1 MRENR
6 TPGSARGLVGNGQ
19 SYLNGGEKKNWPQC
33 LRGVIIHLFMTA
45 EEIKRL
51 PTEEKFLIME
61 TLWDDLRDHFETA
74 EIPESHKDLLRSRRL
89 RVQSGESKL
98 LDWDDVKSSI
108 GRP

>member
-1 MRENR
+1 
-6 TPGSARGLVGNGQ
+6 
-19 SYLNGGEKKNWPQC
+19 
-33 LRGVIIHLFMTA
+33 MTT

-61 TLWDDLRDHFETA
+61 TIWDDLRDHFESA
-74 EIPESHKDLLRSRRL
+74 EIPESHKELLLSRRR

>member
-1 MRENR
+1 MASDVLPEKEI
-6 TPGSARGLVGNGQ
+6 GQ
-19 SYLNGGEKKNWPQC
+19 SLAEGYSSS
-33 LRGVIIHLFMTA
+33 MTT

-51 PTEEKFLIME
+51 PTEEKFLMME
-61 TLWDDLRDHFETA
+61 TLWDDLREHYEQA
-74 EIPESHKDLLRSRRL
+74 EIPESHQDLLRSRRQ

>member
-1 MRENR
+1 
-6 TPGSARGLVGNGQ
+6 
-19 SYLNGGEKKNWPQC
+19 
-33 LRGVIIHLFMTA
+33 MTT

-51 PTEEKFLIME
+51 TTEEKFLIME

-74 EIPESHKDLLRSRRL
+74 EIPESHKDLLRSRRQQVL
-89 RVQSGESKL
+89 SGESKL

>member
-1 MRENR
+1 
-6 TPGSARGLVGNGQ
+6 
-19 SYLNGGEKKNWPQC
+19 
-33 LRGVIIHLFMTA
+33 MTI
-45 EEIKRL
+45 EEIKGL

-61 TLWDDLRDHFETA
+61 TIWDDLRDHFESA
-74 EIPESHKDLLRSRRL
+74 EIPESHKDLLRSRRQ